1 MAQLLQ
7 SNSAPGGPGVSP
19 TWSRSDKDGV
29 GTALSGSSLLWY
41 TLAGGIV
48 TEVYYPDVDTPQ
60 IRDLQLLITD
70 GSTFFHDG
78 TRNDTYTCKPIDP
91 DTMGLRLTKTAI
103 GQPYSLTQDVISEPG
118 SSVLLIRTTI
128 NCDPAFLAKLHV
140 YVLAAPHLEGFGAHN
155 NGYVA
160 RTAKGTRLVAHRGNT
175 WLALGADC
183 DYSSTGC
190 GFVGVNDGWTDI
202 IQNRRLQ
209 QWTFDS
215 ALDGN
220 IALTGEL
227 DLNGRS
233 EFVLALAFGQ
243 GDDETPNSALV
254 ALAEALSY
262 PFEAPAGQ
270 YSHLS
275 AFLSGWKSAAATR
288 FVPAPAATFDHA
300 QLFNYSRNVLMAHED
315 KTYDGALVASLSIPW
330 GQIEGDQDGGY
341 HLVWPRDMSQSAT
354 ALLAAGELDMPL
366 RGLIYLAASQ
376 SPDGSFHQKFM
387 IDGQVPPNVYD
398 AQQLDE
404 YSFPVILAYRLS
416 AAKALQQF
424 DPRPMV
430 LAAAGA
436 LIAHGPMTEQERWEE
451 NQGYSPSTL
460 AANIASLV
468 CAAYF
473 AAQDLKDQ
481 DTAKFLLEYADFL
494 ESHVEPWTVTTQGTL
509 LAGVP
514 RHFIRLLPTSVKGGA
529 GGNPSAPEDPNTATI
544 VIGNRGGLALPA
556 KEVVDA
562 GFLELVRY
570 GIRAAG
576 DPLFEDSLEVV
587 DSSIKKVLPQGPCW
601 HRYTNDGYGQK
612 NDGSPF
618 TGIGVGRPWPLLAGE
633 RAHYEL
639 GKRNADV
646 SIYLQAVECFA
657 GARGLLAEQLWD
669 AADVPSSPPMVL
681 GQPTGS
687 AMPLAWA
694 HAEYIRLVRSVSDG
708 AVFDRIDIVADRY
721 LKSPNAQAPNA
732 LQPNTLQPYAPSD
745 LEIWNF
751 DRQILAIPRG
761 KRLRI
766 PLAGNFNLRWSSDGW
781 NTTQSIPATATA
793 VGIFYADILTDAA
806 TPGPLVFTFLWIP
819 SGSWQ
824 GRNYQVNLT

>member
-1 MAQLLQ
+1 MALILQ

-29 GTALSGSSLLWY
+29 GTALSGSSLVWY

-60 IRDLQLLITD
+60 IRDLQLLITN

-78 TRNDTYTCKPIDP
+78 TRNDTYTCEAIDQ
-91 DTMGLRLTKTAI
+91 DALGLRLTKRAI
-103 GQPYSLTQDVISEPG
+103 GQPYSLTQDIIGEPG
-118 SSVLLIRTTI
+118 SSVLLVRTKI
-128 NCDPAFLAKLHV
+128 NCMPAFLQNLHV
-140 YVLAAPHLEGFGAHN
+140 YVLASPHLEGFGEKN

-160 RTAKGTRLVAHRGNT
+160 RTARGARLVAHRGNT
-175 WLALGADC
+175 WLAIDTDC
-183 DYSSTGC
+183 GFRSTGC

-209 QWTFDS
+209 QFTFDS
-215 ALDGN
+215 ALGGN
-220 IALTGEL
+220 VSLTGEV
-227 DLNGRS
+227 DLKGSS

-243 GDDETPNSALV
+243 GDENTPNSALV

-275 AFLSGWKSAAATR
+275 TFLSQWKSTAAAR
-288 FVPAPAATFDHA
+288 FIPKPTATFDNA
-300 QLFNYSRNVLMAHED
+300 KLFNYSRNVLMAHED
-315 KTYDGALVASLSIPW
+315 KTYGGALVASLSIPW
-330 GQIEGDQDGGY
+330 GQVQGDQNGGY

-387 IDGQVPPNVYD
+387 INGQVPPNVYD

-404 YSFPVILAYRLS
+404 YSFPVMLAYRLN
-416 AAKALQQF
+416 AAGALQQF

-436 LIAHGPMTEQERWEE
+436 LIARGPMTEQERWEE
-451 NQGYSPSTL
+451 NEGYSPSTL
-460 AANIASLV
+460 AANIAALV

-473 AAQDLKDQ
+473 AAQNPLDQ
-481 DTAKFLLEYADFL
+481 PTARFLLQYADFL
-494 ESHVEPWTVTTQGTL
+494 ESHLEAWTVTTEGTL
-509 LAGVP
+509 LAGVT
-514 RHFIRLLPTSVKGGA
+514 RHFIRMLPTKAKGGGDPTA
-529 GGNPSAPEDPNTATI
+529 LEDPNTATI
-544 VIGNRGGLALPA
+544 FIGNRGGLPLPA
-556 KEVVDA
+556 KEVVDP

-570 GIRAAG
+570 GIRAGG
-576 DPLFEDSLEVV
+576 DPLFEDSLKVV
-587 DSSIKKVLPQGPCW
+587 DHSVQKMLPQGPCW
-601 HRYTNDGYGQK
+601 LRYSNDGYGQE

-618 TGIGVGRPWPLLAGE
+618 TGNGVGRPWPLLAGE

-639 GKRNADV
+639 AAGRDI
-646 SIYLQAVECFA
+646 SSYLKAMEGFA
-657 GARGLLAEQLWD
+657 GPRGLLAEQLWD

-681 GQPTGS
+681 GQPAGS

-694 HAEYIRLVRSVSDG
+694 HAEYIRLVRSASDG
-708 AVFDRIDIVADRY
+708 KVFDRIDLVEDRY
-721 LKSPNAQAPNA
+721 LQKPNA
-732 LQPNTLQPYAPSD
+732 LQTNLLQPYAPSN
-745 LEIWNF
+745 LEVWNF
-751 DRQILAIPRG
+751 VRQIQAIPRG
-761 KRLRI
+761 KHLRI
-766 PLAGNFNLRWSSDGW
+766 PLAGNFNLQWSSDGW
-781 NTTQSIPATATA
+781 ATAQSTPAIPTA
-793 VGIFYADILTDAA
+793 VGIFYADIPTDA
-806 TPGPLVFTFLWIP
+806 TTLGPLVFTFFWIS
-819 SGSWQ
+819 SGTWQ

>member
-1 MAQLLQ
+1 MALLLQ
-7 SNSAPGGPGVSP
+7 NNSASGGPGVSP

-29 GTALSGSSLLWY
+29 GTALSGSSQLWY

-70 GSTFFHDG
+70 GVNFFHDG
-78 TRNDTYTCKPIDP
+78 TRNYRYTCEPIDP
-91 DTMGLRLTKTAI
+91 DALALRLTMTAI
-103 GQPYSLTQDVISEPG
+103 GQPYSLTQDIISEPG

-128 NCDPAFLAKLHV
+128 NCTPAFLQNLHV
-140 YVLAAPHLEGFGAHN
+140 YVLAAPHLEGFGEFN
-155 NGYVA
+155 SGYVA

-183 DYSSTGC
+183 DYRSTGC

-215 ALDGN
+215 ALNGN

-227 DLNGRS
+227 NLNGRS

-243 GDDETPNSALV
+243 GDDKTPNSALV

-262 PFEAPAGQ
+262 PFEAPAGR
-270 YSHLS
+270 YSHLA
-275 AFLSGWKSAAATR
+275 AFLSGWKNAAATR
-288 FVPAPAATFDHA
+288 FTPAPNATFDQA
-300 QLFNYSRNVLMAHED
+300 KLFNYSRNVLLAHED
-315 KTYDGALVASLSIPW
+315 KMYDGALVASLSIPW
-330 GQIEGDQDGGY
+330 GQIAGDQNGGY

-366 RGLIYLAASQ
+366 RGLIYLAESQ

-436 LIAHGPMTEQERWEE
+436 LISHGPMTEQERWEE

-473 AAQDLKDQ
+473 AAQDLQDQ
-481 DTAKFLLEYADFL
+481 ATAKFLLEYADFL
-494 ESHVEPWTVTTQGTL
+494 ESHVEAWTVTTQGTL
-509 LAGVP
+509 VPEIP
-514 RHFIRLLPTSVKGGA
+514 RHFIRLLPTTVKGG
-529 GGNPSAPEDPNTATI
+529 GGNPSAPEDPNTAKIT
-544 VIGNRGGLALPA
+544 IGNRGGLTLFA
-556 KEVVDA
+556 KEVVDG

-570 GIRAAG
+570 GIRKAG
-576 DPLFEDSLEVV
+576 DPLFEDSLRVV
-587 DSSIKKVLPQGPCW
+587 DSSIKKDLPQGPCW
-601 HRYTNDGYGQK
+601 HRYTNDGYGQN

-639 GKRNADV
+639 AKHADV
-646 SIYLQAVECFA
+646 SNYLKAMEGFA
-657 GARGLLAEQLWD
+657 GMRGLLAEQLWD
-669 AADVPSSPPMVL
+669 APDVPSSPPMIF

-708 AVFDRIDIVADRY
+708 AVFDRVDIVADRY
-721 LKSPNAQAPNA
+721 LTS
-732 LQPNTLQPYAPSD
+732 PNTLEPNLLQPYTPSN
-745 LEIWNF
+745 LEVWNF
-751 DRQILAIPRG
+751 DRQIPAIPRG

-766 PLAGNFNLRWSSDGW
+766 PLGGDFNLRWSSDGW
-781 NTTQSIPATATA
+781 NTTQSTPATATS
-793 VGIFYADILTDAA
+793 VGIFYADIPTDAGTA
-806 TPGPLVFTFLWIP
+806 GPLVFTFQWIP

-824 GRNYQVNLT
+824 GNNFQVNLT